1 MVIDIFLYG
10 ILFLLFITIIVY
22 SRDLSNKKRM
32 RYVSRFVTYI
42 TTLNY
47 FLEKA
52 YDIIHKDKLLI
63 YSLEATKP
71 DETDIDKH
79 SKEFAVLV
87 LNMIGPMLEK
97 EFICLYG
104 DEDSFYFNI
113 LEYFN
118 NKYEDDEIRKTA
130 LDNLGQQ

>member
-1 MVIDIFLYG
+1 
-10 ILFLLFITIIVY
+10 
-22 SRDLSNKKRM
+22 M